1 MSRKLD
7 ISVTEIYNVARMAVK
22 SRIYEARTEAGLTQA
37 GLAAAAGIS
46 RQAYTSIESGKS
58 VPSTEVALRLAKT
71 LKTTVEDL
79 FWLEDDSGKIIRAE
93 LAGEN
98 ETVPEGTR
106 VQVIDFGNRVV
117 SRPLDKHNVVTHVF
131 NPADAVVVA
140 SPGNR
145 KVDLRLLNR
154 TAGKI
159 PTLVLAGS
167 DPSAS
172 ILVSM
177 LRDSGVRLIWI
188 EEESMPALHA
198 LARGEVHI
206 AGCNFKD
213 SLTGLYNVPL
223 VKEIVPFP
231 CTIIRFAVWRQGILV
246 SPGNPKSITRIDD
259 LVRPDI
265 SIINRQ
271 PGAGSRGLLNR
282 LLWESGIPAGT
293 IHGYDKVVGGHLAA
307 AETIAAGLADCG
319 IGIEAA
325 ARASELDFLLLNEE
339 PYDLVIPNHF
349 INLPAVTTLLE
360 MLKLRDFHRQVESLG
375 GYDTASMGNTYN
387 Q

>member
-1 MSRKLD
+1 MTQKANKLYNSCIMS
-7 ISVTEIYNVARMAVK
+7 VK
-22 SRIYEARTEAGLTQA
+22 SKIFQSRTEAGLTQA
-37 GLAAAAGIS
+37 ELAAAAGIS
-46 RQAYTSIESGKS
+46 RQAYTAIESGKS
-58 VPSTEVALRLAKT
+58 VPSTEVALRLART
-71 LKTTVEDL
+71 LKTTVEEL
-79 FWLEDDSGKIIRAE
+79 FWLEDTPDRIVQAE
-93 LAGEN
+93 LAGED
-98 ETVPEGTR
+98 ETLPEGTR
-106 VQVIDFGNRVV
+106 MQVIDFGNRLVT
-117 SRPLDKHNVVTHVF
+117 RPLNRHMMVTHVF

-140 SPGNR
+140 SHGNR

-154 TAGKI
+154 TADRT
-159 PTLVLAGS
+159 PTLVLSGS

-177 LRDSGVRLIWI
+177 LRDSGIRLIWL

-198 LARGEVHI
+198 LARGEIHI

-213 SLTGLYNVPL
+213 PVTGIYNAPL

-246 SPGNPKSITRIDD
+246 HGGNPKSIRHIGD
-259 LVRPDI
+259 LARPDI

-282 LLWESGIPAGT
+282 LLWESGISAGG
-293 IHGYDKVVGGHLAA
+293 IHGYDKVVSGHLAA

-325 ARASELDFLLLNEE
+325 ARAAELDFLLLNEE

-349 INLPAVTTLLE
+349 LNLPAVAALLDTLKRRE
-360 MLKLRDFHRQVESLG
+360 FHRQVESLG
-375 GYDTASMGNTYN
+375 GYDTASMGTVS
-387 Q
+387 